1 MLILLAHCELEA
13 EPLEAQVERSG
24 VDVMDVTFPEY
35 QEASDFAPRTP
46 IQDDPPKE

>member
-13 EPLEAQVERSG
+13 EPLKAQLERCG

-35 QEASDFAPRTP
+35 QDASDLAPRTP
-46 IQDDPPKE
+46 PRDDPPEE